1 MLDNETN
8 VQLTKELAFAK
19 EEIERL
25 YARWHELEE
34 LRTGMQ

>member
-1 MLDNETN
+1 MK
-8 VQLTKELAFAK
+8 LTKELASAK
-19 EEIERL
+19 EQIEHL